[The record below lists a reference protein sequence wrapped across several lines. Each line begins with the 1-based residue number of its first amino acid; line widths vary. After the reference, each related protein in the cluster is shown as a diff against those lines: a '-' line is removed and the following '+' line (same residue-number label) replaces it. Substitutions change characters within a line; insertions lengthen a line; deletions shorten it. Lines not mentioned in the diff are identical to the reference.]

1 MLSNE
6 GMSGGNRT
14 IENMEKKK
22 YNIIQFSLDTELQHG
37 MIVSVLAQQTAKRLE
52 LSKEQCYDLA
62 VAGLLHDVGKLEL
75 AKYVYRKGET
85 LTIEEIKYVRTHPT
99 LGYALLSGKGYSGFV
114 VESILYH
121 HENYDGSGYPSNLN
135 GEDIPLGARIL
146 RICDVYAALTSDRP
160 YRRAFDEETAIQTM
174 IEEIKD
180 FDLKIFLCFLQVIHD
195 ESVQERL
202 QKCRAADFKIE
213 EDMLWQ

>member
-1 MLSNE
+1 
-6 GMSGGNRT
+6 
-14 IENMEKKK
+14 MEKKK
-22 YNIIQFSLDTELQHG
+22 YRIIQFSLDKELQHG
-37 MIVSVLAQQTAKRLE
+37 MIVSILAREIAKKLE
-52 LSKEQCYDLA
+52 LSEKQCYDLA
-62 VAGLLHDVGKLEL
+62 VAGFMHDVGKLEL

-99 LGYALLSGKGYSGFV
+99 LGYALLSGQGYSGFV

-121 HENYDGSGYPSNLN
+121 HENYDGSGYPSNLS
-135 GEDIPLGARIL
+135 GEEIPIGARIL
-146 RICDVYAALTSDRP
+146 RICDVYAALTSDRH

-195 ESVQERL
+195 GRVQERI
-202 QKCRAADFKIE
+202 QKCRDTDLRIE